1 MCFRSVLP
9 TLTDH
14 SVREQLSTT
23 SQQFNTEISELH
35 SALIRAKPA
44 CQGLGLDAAQQL
56 INDLQEELTEF
67 ERAVEAH
74 RLRPLPDDTPEKGA
88 QQLAHSS
95 KLVNQGKFIEKMLRY
110 KEIINY
116 FQVWHS

>member
-1 MCFRSVLP
+1 MFSFRSVLP

-14 SVREQLSTT
+14 SAREQLSTT

-56 INDLQEELTEF
+56 INDLQEELREF

-95 KLVNQGKFIEKMLRY
+95 KLVNQGKSMRLNIK
-110 KEIINY
+110 N
-116 FQVWHS
+116 